1 MIERVRALVP
11 SALLCALLLA
21 PRAARPVDGDARDD
35 DVSGFTIVVGGAYA
49 VPRGDLDDDGPEVDA
64 VVQSR
69 TPVWLELGYR
79 FTRAFRLHLFLEL
92 SPDELADATCPEV
105 DRCSASGMR
114 LGVNVKLHLLP
125 HRVLDPWVGIGAGIE
140 TLETRR
146 TGAGG
151 TVEVR
156 WAGFEAPI
164 VLAGVD
170 VQLGPRVGFGPYATA
185 SYAQYTS
192 FRERTAGTSRN
203 VRIDPRASHYWVQ
216 AGLRLRVDL

>member
-1 MIERVRALVP
+1 VRPLS
-11 SALLCALLLA
+11 SALLGVLLLA
-21 PRAARPVDGDARDD
+21 APVARAANDA
-35 DVSGFTIVVGGAYA
+35 SGFTIVLGGAYA
-49 VPRGDLDDDGPEVDA
+49 VPRGDLDDDGPAVEA
-64 VVQSR
+64 VVESR

-92 SPDELADATCPEV
+92 SPDDLANATCPAV
-105 DRCSASGMR
+105 DDCSAAGMR

-125 HRVLDPWVGIGAGIE
+125 HRVLDPWLGIGAGIE

-164 VLAGVD
+164 LLAGLD
-170 VQLGPRVGFGPYATA
+170 VQLGPRVGFGPYVTA

-192 FRERTAGTSRN
+192 FREQVAGTTRN
-203 VRIDPRASHYWVQ
+203 VRIDPRASHYWTQ